1 MGPEGRA
8 MDWHTI
14 RVVYRAVVD
23 EPTVPR
29 VIEAT
34 GGSTDQVAWYE
45 PAELPAIRLNQFA
58 RSVITEHLT

>member
-1 MGPEGRA
+1 

-14 RVVYRAVVD
+14 RAVYRVVVD

-34 GGSTDQVAWYE
+34 GGSTDQVAWYQMVD
-45 PAELPAIRLNQFA
+45 LPGIRLNQFA
-58 RSVITEHLT
+58 RSVITEHLD